1 MVLAVVVLSG
11 CLASSLLPS
20 VPPASPNQQAS
31 SQTGIKATEGMQV
44 VGGIEATRDVQ
55 AVLAKMREALGGNQR
70 LLDVKSLVVEGDRD
84 GSFLS
89 RRILL
94 PDRIQSKN
102 AGASVINTFTLDGAR
117 YSQVPERDEATMA
130 GAKKNTIKEFVT
142 QSIVLLVRAP
152 SVLKVRATLP
162 KSGRAGALIV
172 MFTSTGGFAV
182 QVEVDPTTYTPQA
195 YSYIGNLTEEN
206 CDEPPVVTSATRRVT
221 FDEYRTFAG
230 IRFPVVMTDT
240 ITTPD
245 GRAFPVPL
253 RHSVIRVNEGVTEAD
268 FQK

>member
-1 MVLAVVVLSG
+1 MVLAVVLLSG

-20 VPPASPNQQAS
+20 VPPSSPNQQAS
-31 SQTGIKATEGMQV
+31 SQTGTKATEEMQV
-44 VGGIEATRDVQ
+44 VGGIEATRDVH
-55 AVLAKMREALGGNQR
+55 AVLAKMRDALGGNQR

-84 GSFLS
+84 GSLLS
-89 RRILL
+89 HRLLL

-102 AGASVINTFTLDGAR
+102 GTSVINTFTLDGAR
-117 YSQVPERDEATMA
+117 YSQVPERDEAAMA
-130 GAKKNTIKEFVT
+130 VAKKSTIREFVI

-162 KSGRAGALIV
+162 KSGRAGTFIV
-172 MFTSTGGFAV
+172 MFTTTGGFAV
-182 QVEVDPTTYTPQA
+182 QVEVDATTYTPQA
-195 YSYIGNLTEEN
+195 YSYVGKLTEGT

-230 IRFPVVMTDT
+230 IRFPVAMTDT